1 MSTTTVQAI
10 KTAIATK
17 LGTISGLRTFDYQPD
32 QVNPPF
38 AFPSLQSITYH
49 YAMAGGRSEYQFII
63 TVVAGRQTDR
73 YPERALDQYLD
84 FTNGVRGAIMAD
96 QTLGGVVQACI
107 VTSAGNVQT
116 IDAGDAVYL
125 SIDFNLTIYA

>member
-1 MSTTTVQAI
+1 
-10 KTAIATK
+10 
-17 LGTISGLRTFDYQPD
+17 
-32 QVNPPF
+32 
-38 AFPSLQSITYH
+38 
-49 YAMAGGRSEYQFII
+49 MAGGRSEYQFII

-84 FTNGVRGAIMAD
+84 FTTGVRGAIMAD

-107 VTSAGNVQT
+107 VTSAGNVQS